1 MSLYRLGQ
9 LAPQIAPT
17 AWVAP
22 NASIIGDVRL
32 GERVSIWFGAV
43 LRGDTDTLSIGA
55 GSNIQDGS
63 VCHADP
69 GQPLV
74 VGDHVT
80 VGHMVMLHGCTVGDN
95 CLIGIGAVVMNGA
108 KIGKNSVVGAGSLV
122 TEGKE
127 FPEGS
132 LIMGSPAKLV
142 RQLDAAALEKL
153 KQNAAN
159 YVKNGQ
165 RYAQELVAIDA
176 PAEKA

>member
-1 MSLYRLGQ
+1 MSIYSLGA
-9 LAPQIAPT
+9 LTPRIAPS

-22 NASIIGDVRL
+22 NASVIGDVTL
-32 GERVSIWFGAV
+32 SERVSIWFGAV
-43 LRGDTDTLSIGA
+43 LRGDIDRISIGA

-69 GQPLV
+69 GRPLL
-74 VGDHVT
+74 VGEHVT
-80 VGHMVMLHGCTVGDN
+80 VGHMVMLHGCTIGDH

-108 KIGKNSVVGAGSLV
+108 VIGKNSVVGAGSLV

-132 LIMGSPAKLV
+132 LIMGSPAKVV

-153 KQNAAN
+153 QQNAAN

-165 RYAQELVAIDA
+165 RYAQELQLI
-176 PAEKA
+176 EG